1 MNFNDHYKYNVRKV
15 TRDETFEENL
25 LSFKLNLE
33 DTPKFLETGPFTT
46 ATPRKDTARAL
57 NMV

>member
-1 MNFNDHYKYNVRKV
+1 M